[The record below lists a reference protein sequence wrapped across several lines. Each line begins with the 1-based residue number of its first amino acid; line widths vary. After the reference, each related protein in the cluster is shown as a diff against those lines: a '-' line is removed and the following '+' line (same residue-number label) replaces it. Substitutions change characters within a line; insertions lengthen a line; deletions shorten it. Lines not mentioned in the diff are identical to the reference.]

1 MNGTILGVGPL
12 EVLFILILILLVFG
26 PERLPEFTR
35 GLGTALR
42 RLRETYVAFTQEF
55 KGELQPIAQDL
66 DEVTREIRR
75 EVQAI
80 REAADIRAILQP
92 YADDISKAVSLNPP
106 TSTPAL
112 PAATNGLNGA
122 AAPSNASSPSPA
134 PIGSASQTVTSN
146 SGPAT
151 PAVQP
156 ADASNGARI
165 ALPHSIAPENHIPVE
180 LPDDN
185 PWASVGATIR
195 TDRLDDDNPWR
206 G

>member
-1 MNGTILGVGPL
+1 MNGTILGIGPL
-12 EVLFILILILLVFG
+12 EVLLILIMILLVFG
-26 PERLPEFTR
+26 PERLPEFTH
-35 GLGTALR
+35 GLGKALR

-92 YADDISKAVSLNPP
+92 YADDIGRAASLNAPP
-106 TSTPAL
+106 SGTTL
-112 PAATNGLNGA
+112 PATNGLNA
-122 AAPSNASSPSPA
+122 
-134 PIGSASQTVTSN
+134 
-146 SGPAT
+146 AT
-151 PAVQP
+151 PPSGASTQTP
-156 ADASNGARI
+156 ASANATTQTTPTSSAPTTALLPSAGTSNGAHI
-165 ALPHSIAPENHIPVE
+165 ALPPPSAPSAIVE

>member
-1 MNGTILGVGPL
+1 MNGTILGIGPL

-35 GLGTALR
+35 GLGAALR
-42 RLRETYVAFTQEF
+42 RLRETYIAFTQEF

-80 REAADIRAILQP
+80 REAADLRAILQP
-92 YADDISKAVSLNPP
+92 YADDISRAASLNPP
-106 TSTPAL
+106 PSATPL

-122 AAPSNASSPSPA
+122 AAPLNAPAPPHPATQSPA
-134 PIGSASQTVTSN
+134 SHADPPPSTE
-146 SGPAT
+146 
-151 PAVQP
+151 QP
-156 ADASNGARI
+156 ADVSNGARV
-165 ALPHSIAPENHIPVE
+165 APPPLLASEAHAAVE

>member
-80 REAADIRAILQP
+80 REAADIRSILQP

-106 TSTPAL
+106 PSTPTL
-112 PAATNGLNGA
+112 PAATNGLNSS
-122 AAPSNASSPSPA
+122 AAPSNTPALPPAPASSMSQAAA
-134 PIGSASQTVTSN
+134 PEANSATVT
-146 SGPAT
+146 P
-151 PAVQP
+151 PVIP
-156 ADASNGARI
+156 PNGARI
-165 ALPHSIAPENHIPVE
+165 AMPRPIAPENHVPVE